1 MTARTRNS
9 GFRPRAHSLGSH
21 IAWPPSYT
29 RTGCE
34 LQSFSGRV
42 SEALFAPPFLL
53 AYNFLFTLMA
63 TEPTENPDLGNCFV
77 PPAAPPVTTSAE
89 DEEIRVRGARVH
101 NLKNIDVTIPH
112 NAITVV
118 TGVSGSGKSSL
129 AFDTLYAEGQR
140 RYIESLS
147 AYARQFLERIEKPD
161 VDEITGIAPAIS
173 IRQKNTTRNPRSTV
187 ATATEIYDYLRLL
200 YARVGHTFCL
210 RCGQRVHRDTVD
222 EIAERVLAMGDGRR
236 FYVLYTLE
244 LAPEAAK
251 KGPAGIQISDPAAIS
266 AAEPVE
272 AQGKSTEAQGKLKMK
287 PPKSGRPGQD
297 AVRDTLMN
305 LRRRGFNR
313 LYQGGRVFEFS
324 TPEDLLDIDF
334 AKPVYVLVDR
344 LVLSSDVR
352 SRLMDSIEIC
362 YREGRGEAILEFAA
376 DARGAPG
383 TPASQAERL
392 VFNERFECKKCGA
405 TYQEPEP
412 RLFSFNNP
420 YGACP
425 RCQGFGNTID
435 FDLDRVI
442 PDKGK
447 SLGEG
452 AIEPWTKPRYRQLAL
467 EMRKYARA
475 KLIPFDVP
483 FRDLTPVQRDA
494 ILDGD
499 LQSEFPGVKG
509 FFGWL
514 ERKKYKLHV
523 RVFLS
528 RYRGYATCP
537 DCRGTRL
544 RAEARAVKVAGR
556 SITEVCQMTVKEARP
571 FFDALTLSPA
581 EAEIA
586 DKVLVEVQQR
596 LRFLDEVGLDYLT
609 LDRLTSTL
617 SGGEAQRIQ
626 LATSLGSHLVGALYV
641 LDEPSIGLHPRD
653 TNRLIEILKG
663 LRDLGNTLVVVEHDP
678 DTILAA
684 DHILDL
690 GPGAGEHGGKLIFAG
705 ARDALLADPQSLTG
719 RYLRGDLRIAV
730 PQRRRKMQGKFV
742 KIIGAR
748 SHNLQGIDVMLPLGM
763 LVAITG
769 VSGSGKSTLVYDV
782 LYKALQAKRTGG
794 NWRECCDRI
803 EGDSALT
810 AIEMVDQSP
819 IGRTPRSNPATYMKA
834 FDPIREVFA
843 ATPQARKRALSA
855 GAFSFNIPGGRCE
868 ACQGDGTVT
877 VEMRFLADVELV
889 CEECRGTRYKSSV
902 LDVRYKEKNIHD
914 VLQMT
919 VREALSFF
927 AAYTKVTSR
936 LRVLDEVGLGY
947 LRLGQSGT
955 TLSGGE
961 AQRLKL
967 GAHLTR
973 QENAGILYVFDEPTT
988 GLHFDDIQ
996 KLLTAFR
1003 KLLEGGASVLIIEH
1017 NLDVIKSADWVI
1029 DLGPEGGDEGGRV
1042 VAAGTPE
1049 QVARNS
1055 HSHTGKF
1062 LARVLNSRG
1071 SGLSTM
1077 AGNRGN
1083 HSLPRQNVAGNHSSS
1098 K

>member
-1 MTARTRNS
+1 MPTE
-9 GFRPRAHSLGSH
+9 
-21 IAWPPSYT
+21 
-29 RTGCE
+29 RTGK
-34 LQSFSGRV
+34 LTPAKQ
-42 SEALFAPPFLL
+42 APPR
-53 AYNFLFTLMA
+53 
-63 TEPTENPDLGNCFV
+63 
-77 PPAAPPVTTSAE
+77 PAAAPVAA
-89 DEEIRVRGARVH
+89 DVEEIRVRGARVH
-101 NLKNIDVTIPH
+101 NLKNIDFTIPH

-173 IRQKNTTRNPRSTV
+173 IRQKNSTRNPRSTV
-187 ATATEIYDYLRLL
+187 GTATEIYDYLRLL
-200 YARVGHTFCL
+200 YARAGHTFCL
-210 RCGQRVHRDTVD
+210 NCGEEVRKDTLD
-222 EIAERVLAMGDGRR
+222 EIAARVLSLPAGQR
-236 FYVLYTLE
+236 FYVLYE
-244 LAPEAAK
+244 LAFAPE
-251 KGPAGIQISDPAAIS
+251 PAAGTGQKDS
-266 AAEPVE
+266 AAR
-272 AQGKSTEAQGKLKMK
+272 ARKAA
-287 PPKSGRPGQD
+287 RPSP
-297 AVRDTLMN
+297 DTIRVTLTN
-305 LRRRGFNR
+305 LRKRGFNR
-313 LYQGGRVFEFS
+313 LYQSGRVFEFS
-324 TPEDLLDIDF
+324 TPEDLLDLDF
-334 AKPVYVLVDR
+334 GKSAYVLVDR
-344 LVLSSDVR
+344 LSLSPEIR
-352 SRLMDSIEIC
+352 SRLVDSIEIC
-362 YREGRGEAILEFAA
+362 YREGGGEAILQFVP
-376 DARGAPG
+376 DD
-383 TPASQAERL
+383 PASAPSQTPDRL
-392 VFNERFECKKCGA
+392 IFNERFDCKKCGA
-405 TYQEPEP
+405 VYQEPEP

-435 FDLDRVI
+435 FDLDRVV

-447 SLGEG
+447 SLADG
-452 AIEPWTKPRYRQLAL
+452 AIEPWTKPRYKQLAMD
-467 EMRKYARA
+467 MRRYARA
-475 KLIPFDVP
+475 KGIPFDVP
-483 FRDLTPVQRDA
+483 FRDLTAAQRNA

-499 LQSEFPGVKG
+499 RKEDFLGIKG

-528 RYRGYATCP
+528 RYRGYALCP

-544 RAEARAVKVAGR
+544 RAEARAVKIAGR

-571 FFDALTLSPA
+571 FLDGLQLSPA
-581 EAEIA
+581 ETTIAE
-586 DKVLVEVQQR
+586 KVLEEIQQR

-653 TNRLIEILKG
+653 TGRLIEILKG
-663 LRDLGNTLVVVEHDP
+663 LRDLGNTLLVVEHDP

-684 DHILDL
+684 DTILDL
-690 GPGAGEHGGKLIFAG
+690 GPGAGEHGGELIFAG
-705 ARDALLADPQSLTG
+705 TREELLASAQSLTG
-719 RYLRGDLRIAV
+719 RYLRGELRIAV
-730 PQRRRKMQGKFV
+730 PSRRRKPQGRFL

-748 SHNLQGIDVMLPLGM
+748 SHNLQGVDVTIPLGM
-763 LVAITG
+763 LVAVTG

-782 LYKALQAKRTGG
+782 IYKALEAKRAGR
-794 NWRECCDRI
+794 NWREYCDRI
-803 EGDSALT
+803 EGDAPIL
-810 AIEMVDQSP
+810 AVEMVDQSP

-834 FDPIREVFA
+834 FDSIRDLFA
-843 ATPQARKRALSA
+843 ATLEAKKRGLGA
-855 GAFSFNIPGGRCE
+855 GHFSFNIPGGRCE

-902 LDVRYKEKNIHD
+902 LEVRHRDKNIHD

-919 VREALSFF
+919 VREALAFF
-927 AAYTKVTSR
+927 APYPKVTAR
-936 LRVLDEVGLGY
+936 LRLLDEVGLGY

-967 GAHLTR
+967 AAHLTR
-973 QENAGILYVFDEPTT
+973 QDNSGILYIFDEPTT

-996 KLLTAFR
+996 KLLTSFR

-1017 NLDVIKSADWVI
+1017 NLDVIKSADWMI
-1029 DLGPEGGDEGGRV
+1029 DLGPEGGDAGGKI

-1055 HSHTGKF
+1055 QSHTGKF
-1062 LARVLNSRG
+1062 LARVLNARNG
-1071 SGLSTM
+1071 
-1077 AGNRGN
+1077 GN
-1083 HSLPRQNVAGNHSSS
+1083 HENHLSSAKPKLPGENRSSA
-1098 K
+1098 